1 MYEKK
6 IAKEAAILIEIG
18 KLMGKKAAE
27 ENFAL
32 GIPIV
37 IAKDGYIIEQY
48 KDGKKKKI
56 KKL

>member
-1 MYEKK
+1 MKKK
-6 IAKEAAILIEIG
+6 ISNEAAILIEIG
-18 KLMGKKAAE
+18 KLVGKKAAE

-37 IAKDGYIIEQY
+37 IVEDGYIIEQY